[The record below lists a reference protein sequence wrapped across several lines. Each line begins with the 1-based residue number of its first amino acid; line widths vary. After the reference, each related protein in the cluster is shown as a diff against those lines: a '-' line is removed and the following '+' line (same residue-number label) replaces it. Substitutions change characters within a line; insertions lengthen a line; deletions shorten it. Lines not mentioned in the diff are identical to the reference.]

1 MKDYD
6 LLIAGAGP
14 AGCTAAIY
22 GARAGLDTLLLEKRF
37 PGGQMALTEQI
48 DNFPG
53 LGMGIGGFE
62 LSMQMKKDADRAGA
76 VFQMAEVTGLQAD
89 GDFWRLE
96 TPKGPIRGRSVI
108 LATGAKARTLGL
120 PNEERF
126 LGRGVHY
133 CAVCDG
139 AFYRGKTVALVGG
152 GNSALEEA
160 AFLARLAKRVVLIH
174 RRGAF
179 RGSQAQAAA
188 VEALPNVEL
197 RMNSQVAALLGDER
211 FQGIVV
217 SDTQQGGQ
225 EELPCDGL
233 FVSIGRTPDTGFL
246 QGWDFLDDQG
256 YIMPERCP
264 KGIFAAGDVRSG
276 ALRQIVSAAADGA
289 QAAVHAEQ
297 YLGRLR

>member
-6 LLIAGAGP
+6 LLIVGAGP

-22 GARAGLDTLLLEKRF
+22 GARAGLDTLLLEKSF

-48 DNFPG
+48 DNYPG
-53 LGMGIGGFE
+53 SGGGIAGFD
-62 LSMQMKKDADRAGA
+62 LSMQMKADADRAGA
-76 VFQMAEVTGLQAD
+76 AYQTAEVTGLQAE
-89 GDFWRLE
+89 GDHWRLE
-96 TPKGPIRGRSVI
+96 TSKGPIRGRCVI

-120 PNEERF
+120 PGEDRWR
-126 LGRGVHY
+126 GRGVHY

-160 AFLARLAKRVVLIH
+160 AFLARLAKKVVLIH
-174 RRGAF
+174 RREAF
-179 RGSQAQAAA
+179 RGSQRQAAA
-188 VEALPNVEL
+188 LEALSNVEL
-197 RMNSQVAALLGDER
+197 RLNSQVTELLGEER
-211 FQGIVV
+211 FQGVV
-217 SDTQQGGQ
+217 VTDTRQGGR
-225 EELPCDGL
+225 EELLCDGL
-233 FVSIGRTPDTGFL
+233 FVCIGRTPDTAFL
-246 QGWDFLDDQG
+246 QGWDFLDGQG
-256 YIMPERCP
+256 YILPERCP

-297 YLGRLR
+297 YLGQSQ